1 MSNLTLSP
9 ADKFCAAICTQ
20 VQKRLKVLSRNNE
33 YRSDQLCGADYWDDL
48 TSGEQKNAGKCILK
62 LIHIGLL
69 PLVVVK
75 KRHEYPLVFALL

>member
-1 MSNLTLSP
+1 MNNPAMLP
-9 ADKFCAAICTQ
+9 ADEFCAAICTQ
-20 VQKRLKVLSRNNE
+20 VQKRLKELSRDGE

-48 TSGEQKNAGKCILK
+48 TSGEQKSAGKCILK
-62 LIHIGLL
+62 LTLIGLL